1 MGTPERSGL
10 AFVCDPEARPA
21 LEVRVNFGIFAGRTA
36 TAAELERLAEALL
49 GLVETVTIVSEE
61 RHEVG
66 VDAEGSVHQ
75 IRIDLERAQVP
86 AAAAERE
93 RFAGQVVERAEA
105 WARACIADRPSVSP
119 GL

>member
-1 MGTPERSGL
+1 MGTPEGTGL
-10 AFVCDPEARPA
+10 AFVCDPEGRPA
-21 LEVRVNFGIFAGRTA
+21 LEVRVNFGIFAGRVA
-36 TAAELERLAEALL
+36 TAAELERLAESLL
-49 GLVETVTIVSEE
+49 ELVEAVTIVSEE

-66 VDAEGSVHQ
+66 AEAEGTVHQ

-86 AAAAERE
+86 GAAGERKRFAER
-93 RFAGQVVERAEA
+93 VVERAEA